1 MIAISERPSTNPSSD
16 ELTRIRAGFCRGR
29 MPRVAA
35 TTVLM
40 LVFLCA
46 ASFPLIAQSAYYSGL
61 TTTLISSGLS
71 GPFYAVEDA
80 QGNLYVADTGNKAV
94 KEYPLS
100 GGSYGS
106 PTTLAAPTLGYIS
119 PFGVAV
125 DSSGDVWVAD
135 FGNYPTTPGQ
145 VYEIVKTGGVLSS
158 TVKAVGSSWEG
169 PASLAADTHGNVWA
183 TDFDSNSVWLVSGT
197 SPTQLGVSLSVAYG
211 ITVDP
216 SGNLY
221 VVDRPNYRVDEIPA
235 PSYNTL
241 TPLPYTFP
249 SGDSLTTISYDSG
262 GNLWVMDWSASTVTK
277 LLSSS
282 SYSTGQVWG
291 SGFSN
296 PEGLFWAPNGD
307 LVIADT
313 GNSAIQKVE
322 TQDVTFGSSAAG
334 TVSASSPISIPF
346 TFTAA
351 ATIVA
356 PTVLTLGRSGSDFT
370 NTGGGGGSACAAG
383 SYLAGSTC
391 IVTVQF
397 DPTAPGLR
405 LGSVQLKGSSGNP
418 LATANLF
425 GIGTGPQIVFL
436 NNSDLTPS
444 VVGSGFSSPAGAV
457 VDGSGD
463 VFVADN
469 GNSAVKEIVAVAGEV
484 SSSST
489 VNTVG
494 AGFKNP
500 DGVALDGSG
509 DVFVADTGNNAVKE
523 IVAVNGQVSSTSTV
537 NTVGSGFS
545 GSSGVAVDAAGDVFV
560 ADTGNNAVKE
570 IVAVAGEVSSSSI
583 VNTVGNGFSSPAG
596 VAVDA
601 AGDVF
606 VADTGHNAVNEIVA
620 VNGQVSSTSTV
631 NTVGNGFSGPTGV
644 EIDAAG
650 DVFVAD
656 KGNNAVKEIV
666 AVSGQVSSGSA
677 VVTLGWGFVAPA
689 GVALDASGD
698 VFVAGENFGDESNSA
713 VTEMPLATPPSLTFP
728 SATEKNTTDTI
739 DGPLTATVANNGNA
753 TLTFNLP
760 TSGDNPGLSTSNFT
774 WDDSASTCTQTTPS
788 SSTAFTLAEGASCI
802 VAVQFTPTANG
813 TLTDNLSLTDDTL
826 NASSTT
832 QQLPLSGIAA
842 TAATMATPAPSS
854 VLTSASTTFTWNAG
868 SGGVT
873 GYYLWIGTSLGA
885 NDLANVG
892 PVSGTS
898 TTVTLP
904 TNGATIYVEL
914 FTEISGGTQLINSY
928 TYTEDTITAATMSTP
943 TPGTTL
949 TSASTTFNWNAGA
962 GGVSGYYLWIGTSVG
977 ANDLVN
983 VGPVSGTSTTVT
995 LPTNGATIY
1004 VELWTK
1010 LSSGALV
1017 SNSYT
1022 YTEDTITAATMSTP
1036 TPGSTLTSASTTFNW
1051 NAGVG
1056 GATGYYLW
1064 IGTSAGTNNLV
1075 NIGPLSGTSAT
1086 VTLPTNGAK
1095 IYVELWTAYPGG
1107 SLLSNSYTYTE
1118 FD

>member
-16 ELTRIRAGFCRGR
+16 QLARIRAGFCRGR

-35 TTVLM
+35 TAVLM

-46 ASFPLIAQSAYYSGL
+46 ASFPLIAQSAYYSGV
-61 TTTLISSGLS
+61 TTTLISSGVS

-135 FGNYPTTPGQ
+135 FGNGSNGQ

-169 PASLAADTHGNVWA
+169 PASFAADTHGNVWA
-183 TDFDSNSVWLVSGT
+183 TDFESNSVWLVSGT
-197 SPTQLGVSLSVAYG
+197 SPTQLGVSLPVAYG

-221 VVDRPNYRVDEIPA
+221 VVDRSNYRVDEIQA

-249 SGDSLTTISYDSG
+249 SGDSLTTVSYDTG
-262 GNLWVMDWSASTVTK
+262 GNLFVMDWSASQVTK

-282 SYSTGQVWG
+282 GYATGQVWG
-291 SGFSN
+291 SGFTFTS

-307 LVIADT
+307 LVIA
-313 GNSAIQKVE
+313 NSGANTIMKVE
-322 TQDVTFGSSAAG
+322 TQDVSFGSSAAG
-334 TVSASSPISIPF
+334 TVSASSPLSIPF
-346 TFTAA
+346 TFTAG

-356 PTVLTLGRSGSDFT
+356 PTVLTQGQSGSDFT

-383 SYLAGSTC
+383 SYLAGATC

-405 LGSVQLKGSSGNP
+405 LGAVQLKGSTGNP
-418 LATANLF
+418 LATANVY
-425 GIGTGPQIVFL
+425 GTGTGPQIVFP
-436 NNSDLTPS
+436 NNFDLVPS
-444 VVGSGFSSPAGAV
+444 IAGSGFSSPGSVA

-463 VFVADN
+463 VFVADK
-469 GNSAVKEIVAVAGEV
+469 GNNAVKEIVAVAGVV

-500 DGVALDGSG
+500 EGVALDGAG
-509 DVFVADTGNNAVKE
+509 DVFVADTGNNLVKE

-545 GSSGVAVDAAGDVFV
+545 G
-560 ADTGNNAVKE
+560 
-570 IVAVAGEVSSSSI
+570 
-583 VNTVGNGFSSPAG
+583 PAG

-606 VADTGHNAVNEIVA
+606 VADDGDNAVKEIVAESGQVSSSSTVNTVGAGFSAPGSVAVDGSGDVFVADSGHNAVKEIVA
-620 VNGQVSSTSTV
+620 VNGLVSSSSTV
-631 NTVGNGFSGPTGV
+631 NTVGGGFSGPTGV
-644 EIDAAG
+644 AVDAAG

-656 KGNNAVKEIV
+656 QINNAVKEIV
-666 AVSGQVSSGSA
+666 AVSGQVSSGST
-677 VVTLGWGFVAPA
+677 VEILGWGIASPA

-698 VFVAGENFGDESNSA
+698 VFVADANFVGQSNSA
-713 VTEMPLATPPSLTFP
+713 VTEMPLAAWPALT
-728 SATEKNTTDTI
+728 ATGATNVGTTDII

-753 TLTFNLP
+753 TLIFNLP
-760 TSGDNPGLSTSNFT
+760 SSGDNPGLSTSNFT
-774 WDDSASTCTQTTPS
+774 WDDSASTCTQTTKS

-813 TLTDNLSLTDDTL
+813 TLTDNLSLTDNTL
-826 NASSTT
+826 NASSAT
-832 QQLPLSGIAA
+832 QLLPLSGVAA
-842 TAATMATPAPSS
+842 TAATMSSPTPGNPLTAATTTFTWNAGSGGVSGYYLWIGTSLGTANLANIGVSS
-854 VLTSASTTFTWNAG
+854 STTQATVTLPTSGATIYVQLWTKLSSGALISNSYTYTEDTITAATMSTPTPGNPLTAASTTFTWNAG

-873 GYYLWIGTSLGA
+873 GYYLWIGTSAGTA
-885 NDLANVG
+885 NLANIG
-892 PVSGTS
+892 VSSS
-898 TTVTLP
+898 TTQATVTLP
-904 TNGATIYVEL
+904 TSGATIYV
-914 FTEISGGTQLINSY
+914 Q
-928 TYTEDTITAATMSTP
+928 
-943 TPGTTL
+943 
-949 TSASTTFNWNAGA
+949 
-962 GGVSGYYLWIGTSVG
+962 
-977 ANDLVN
+977 
-983 VGPVSGTSTTVT
+983 
-995 LPTNGATIY
+995 
-1004 VELWTK
+1004 LWTK
-1010 LSSGALV
+1010 LSSGTLI

-1022 YTEDTITAATMSTP
+1022 LHRRHHHRSYHEHSH
-1036 TPGSTLTSASTTFNW
+1036 
-1051 NAGVG
+1051 AGQP
-1056 GATGYYLW
+1056 ADRSFDHLYLERRRL
-1064 IGTSAGTNNLV
+1064 AG
-1075 NIGPLSGTSAT
+1075 
-1086 VTLPTNGAK
+1086 
-1095 IYVELWTAYPGG
+1095 
-1107 SLLSNSYTYTE
+1107 
-1118 FD
+1118 